1 MNSVEPSCQKCVS
14 HSLLFVEIS
23 DIVASSVVGGALAG
37 VNATAYAFG
46 DPSLA
51 LTSTKTT
58 AKQFGSGGSIA
69 MGWGTALASGN
80 NPVTNVSVFG
90 AGNAVL
96 AYTTTTNF
104 STTYN
109 SAHTNLAISTGFI
122 FAVNYS

>member
-1 MNSVEPSCQKCVS
+1 MNSIDAGCRAGTLDSPFLLEVS
-14 HSLLFVEIS
+14 DL
-23 DIVASSVVGGALAG
+23 VASSVVGGALAG
-37 VNATAYAFG
+37 VNATASAFG

-51 LTSTKTT
+51 WTNTRTIAT
-58 AKQFGSGGSIA
+58 QFGSGGSIA

-104 STTYN
+104 STTNN
-109 SAHTNLAISTGFI
+109 SAYTNLAISTGFVV
-122 FAVNYS
+122 AYDNP

>member
-1 MNSVEPSCQKCVS
+1 MNSVDVGCGERTLDSFFC
-14 HSLLFVEIS
+14 VEIS
-23 DIVASSVVGGALAG
+23 DLMASSVVGGALAG

-51 LTSTKTT
+51 WTNTRTI
-58 AKQFGSGGSIA
+58 ARQFGSGGSIA

-80 NPVTNVSVFG
+80 APMTNVSVFG
-90 AGNAVL
+90 AGNAVM

-104 STTYN
+104 STTNN